1 MLFLTVSQSPNV
13 EQLKAKIVGFI
24 MGNQNLSPTSVL
36 PQWNLQYEWLNVT
49 KTLVVLDDVWSLAE
63 LEPLLFKIP
72 GCKILVVSRFK
83 FPKVI
88 DATYDVEL
96 LKEDEALSLFC
107 HSAFGQKSVPPAADK
122 NLVKQVLSYNY
133 SPFSTN

>member
-1 MLFLTVSQSPNV
+1 M

-24 MGNQNLSPTSVL
+24 MGNQVLSPTSVL

-107 HSAFGQKSVPPAADK
+107 HSAFGQKSIPPAADK